1 MKVFIPSYK
10 RAGKVKTRETIGGGI
25 LAVHEFEAQDY
36 EEKEGGEIFFIPDEL
51 KGNIAKVRNFIL
63 DYADADDVVMMDDD
77 ISEIG
82 FHEELVQN
90 KMSPEKIHQFLING
104 YEMAK
109 ELGVTL
115 WGINLQ
121 SDPKF
126 YREYSPF
133 SLLAP
138 ILGTLSCH
146 VSPKLRYDESLFLN
160 EDYDYFLKTIRKSRK
175 TLRFNKYYYIAD
187 HLKNSGGCGTYRL
200 KDFEIEQGEVMQR
213 RWGSKVFKF
222 DINKSTNGAVNVP
235 ISGI

>member
-25 LAVHEFEAQDY
+25 LAVHECES
-36 EEKEGGEIFFIPDEL
+36 EEYGDKEGGEMFFIPDEL
-51 KGNIAKVRNFIL
+51 KGNIARVRNFIL
-63 DYADADDVVMMDDD
+63 DYADDDDIVMMDDD

-90 KMSPEKIHQFLING
+90 KMSPEKINQFLING

-109 ELGVTL
+109 ELGVSL
-115 WGINLQ
+115 WGVNLQ

-126 YREYSPF
+126 YREYSPI

-146 VSPKLRYDESLFLN
+146 VSPKLRYDEELYLN
-160 EDYDYFLKTIRKSRK
+160 EDYDFFLKTIRKYRK
-175 TLRFNKYYYIAD
+175 TIRFNKYYYIAD
-187 HLKNSGGCGTYRL
+187 HLKSSGGCGAYRL
-200 KDFEIEQGEVMQR
+200 KDFEIEQGEVMQK

-222 DINKSTNGAVNVP
+222 DINKSTNGAIHVP